1 MSHHC
6 ARNWH
11 KFNRESK
18 LTNDKDLKS
27 QLGQIHSCVS
37 INLRRDVSPS
47 FGPGICRSWITSS
60 NCTDAVVYLPW
71 GRKPNLNWDLELLLL
86 LYISEL
92 FYRLLMFDYKIKRGK
107 KSSSPKISFQMTARF
122 CVYFIEIDLLYK
134 SIYIDLYVI
143 IYLLGLKLN
152 FEHCNM
158 ELWILGNVFQDLT
171 QTHNWILLWNFYF

>member
-6 ARNWH
+6 AGNWR
-11 KFNRESK
+11 KFKRESK

-60 NCTDAVVYLPW
+60 NCTDAVVYLPS
-71 GRKPNLNWDLELLLL
+71 GRKQNLNWDLELLVL

-92 FYRLLMFDYKIKRGK
+92 FYRLLIFDYRIKRGK
-107 KSSSPKISFQMTARF
+107 KTSSPKISFQMTARF

-134 SIYIDLYVI
+134 SIYMWSICDYI
-143 IYLLGLKLN
+143 SI
-152 FEHCNM
+152 
-158 ELWILGNVFQDLT
+158 GNQIKFWTLQHGTVDIGECISRFNT
-171 QTHNWILLWNFYF
+171 NT